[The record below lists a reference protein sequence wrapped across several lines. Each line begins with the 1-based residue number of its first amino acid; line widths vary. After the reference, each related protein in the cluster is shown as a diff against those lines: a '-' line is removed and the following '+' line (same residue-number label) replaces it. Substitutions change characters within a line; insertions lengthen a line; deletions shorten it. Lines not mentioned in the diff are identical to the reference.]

1 MSGLARRWLELT
13 SWCHLEVE
21 GEVWW
26 LQGEGAHSDRE
37 KAVTSIDK
45 RGNKEEGIVLQETR
59 QEIAKY
65 FQKVRIS
72 KFEFVFAF
80 VFVFVC
86 EMGRDG

>member
-1 MSGLARRWLELT
+1 MSRLARRWLELT

-37 KAVTSIDK
+37 KAATSIDK
-45 RGNKEEGIVLQETR
+45 RGNKEEGIVLQEVT
-59 QEIAKY
+59 KY